1 MTTSPANYD
10 LVLTGGTLLDPA
22 QGIHDRRDVAFKDGL
37 VSEVA
42 DRIDPASASNSVDV
56 SGKVITPGL
65 IDLHG
70 HFYHGGN
77 TTSVHPDQICL
88 SSGTTTGVDAGS
100 AGFLNFEAMRDYV
113 FPAHKVRL
121 LSFLHIGGV
130 GLALNRLLGGGLHDM
145 RIIDVDQTADA
156 IKQNPGFCF
165 GVKVRMHVNAVAYW
179 NAATAMKAAR
189 AAADQSGSR
198 LMVHVSG
205 TPIPL
210 PEVLDYL
217 GPGDISTHAFNGNP
231 ESILDGRG
239 KLRPEVRAAADRG
252 VIMDV
257 AHAFNGNPES
267 ILDGRGKLRPEVRA
281 AADRGVIMDVAH
293 ASVHCDVEVVKAA
306 LEQGLPPDTIS
317 TDIHNPPPD
326 RTVYL
331 MNDLVSKFHALGL
344 PLKDSVAAATS
355 RPAQVLGLQDSLGS
369 LAPGMCGDA
378 AVFDLREGRF
388 VWHDSVGHAVN
399 GQLRLD
405 TFLTVREGA
414 VAWREGRMT
423 RMGEC

>member
-1 MTTSPANYD
+1 MTIPSPTYD
-10 LVLTGGTLLDPA
+10 LVLNGGTLLDPA
-22 QGIHDRRDVAFKDGL
+22 QGINDRRDVAFKDGL
-37 VSEVA
+37 VAQVA
-42 DRIDPASASNSVDV
+42 ERIDPASGATAIDI
-56 SGKVITPGL
+56 SGKLITPGL

-77 TTSVHPDQICL
+77 ATAVHPDQICL

-100 AGFLNFEAMRDYV
+100 AGFQNFLAMRDYV
-113 FPAHKVRL
+113 FPAHRTRL
-121 LSFLHIGGV
+121 LAFLHIGGV

-156 IKQNPGFCF
+156 IKDNPGFCF

-179 NAATAMKAAR
+179 NAHQAMKSAR
-189 AAADQSGSR
+189 AAADQSGTK

-210 PEVLDYL
+210 PEVLEYL

-231 ESILDGRG
+231 ESMLDGRG

-257 AHAFNGNPES
+257 AHAG
-267 ILDGRGKLRPEVRA
+267 
-281 AADRGVIMDVAH
+281 
-293 ASVHCDVEVVKAA
+293 VHCDVEVVRASM
-306 LEQGLPPDTIS
+306 EQGLLPDTIS
-317 TDIHNPPPD
+317 TDIHNPPPE

-331 MNDLVSKFHALGL
+331 MNDLVSKFHALGMPL
-344 PLKDSVAAATS
+344 PDAVAAATS

-369 LAPGMCGDA
+369 LAVGMSGDA
-378 AVFDLREGRF
+378 AVFDQREGRF
-388 VWHDSVGHAVN
+388 VWHDMAGHSVD
-399 GQLRLD
+399 GQVRLD
-405 TFLTVREGA
+405 TFLTVRAGA
-414 VAWREGRMT
+414 VCWREGRLT
-423 RMGEC
+423 QMGEC

>member
-1 MTTSPANYD
+1 MTIPSPTYD
-10 LVLTGGTLLDPA
+10 LVLNGGTLLDPA
-22 QGIHDRRDVAFKDGL
+22 QGINDRRDVAFKDGL
-37 VSEVA
+37 VAQVA
-42 DRIDPASASNSVDV
+42 ERIDPASGATAIDI
-56 SGKVITPGL
+56 SGKLITPGL

-77 TTSVHPDQICL
+77 ATAVHPDQICL

-100 AGFLNFEAMRDYV
+100 AGFQNFLAMRDYV
-113 FPAHKVRL
+113 FPAHRTRL
-121 LSFLHIGGV
+121 LAFLHIGGV

-156 IKQNPGFCF
+156 IKDNPGFCF

-179 NAATAMKAAR
+179 NAHQAMKSAR
-189 AAADQSGSR
+189 AAADQSGTK

-210 PEVLDYL
+210 PEVLEYL

-231 ESILDGRG
+231 ESMLDGRG

-257 AHAFNGNPES
+257 AHAG
-267 ILDGRGKLRPEVRA
+267 
-281 AADRGVIMDVAH
+281 
-293 ASVHCDVEVVKAA
+293 VHCDVEVVRASM
-306 LEQGLPPDTIS
+306 EQGLLPDTIS
-317 TDIHNPPPD
+317 TDIHNPPPE

-331 MNDLVSKFHALGL
+331 MNDLVSKFHALGMPL
-344 PLKDSVAAATS
+344 PHAVAAATS

-369 LAPGMCGDA
+369 LAVGMSGDA
-378 AVFDLREGRF
+378 AVFDQREGRF
-388 VWHDSVGHAVN
+388 VWHDMAGHSVD
-399 GQLRLD
+399 GQVRLD
-405 TFLTVREGA
+405 TFLTVRAGA
-414 VAWREGRMT
+414 VCWREGRLT
-423 RMGEC
+423 QMGEC

>member
-1 MTTSPANYD
+1 MTTAPTTYD

-22 QGIHDRRDVAFKDGL
+22 QGIHDRRDIAFKDGL
-37 VSEVA
+37 VAQVA
-42 DRIDPASASNSVDV
+42 ERIDPASAATSVDV

-77 TTSVHPDQICL
+77 STSVHPDEICL

-100 AGFLNFEAMRDYV
+100 AGFQNYEAMRDYV
-113 FPAHKVRL
+113 FPAHKTRL
-121 LSFLHIGGV
+121 LAFLHIGGV
-130 GLALNRLLGGGLHDM
+130 GLVLNRLLGGGLHDM

-156 IKQNPGFCF
+156 IKNNPGFCF

-189 AAADQSGSR
+189 AAADQSGSK

-257 AHAFNGNPES
+257 AHAG
-267 ILDGRGKLRPEVRA
+267 I
-281 AADRGVIMDVAH
+281 
-293 ASVHCDVEVVKAA
+293 HCDVEVVKAA
-306 LEQGLPPDTIS
+306 MAQGLPPDTIS

-369 LAPGMCGDA
+369 LVPGMSGDA
-378 AVFDLREGRF
+378 AVFDMREGRF
-388 VWHDSVGHAVN
+388 VWHDSAGHSVE
-399 GQLRLD
+399 GQVRLD

-414 VAWREGRMT
+414 VAWREGRLT

>member
-1 MTTSPANYD
+1 MTATPTTYD

-22 QGIHDRRDVAFKDGL
+22 QGIHDRRDIAFKDGL
-37 VSEVA
+37 VAQVA
-42 DRIDPASASNSVDV
+42 ERIDPVSASTSIDV

-65 IDLHG
+65 IDIHG

-77 TTSVHPDQICL
+77 STSVHPDEICL

-100 AGFLNFEAMRDYV
+100 AGFQNYEAMRDYV
-113 FPAHKVRL
+113 FPAHKTRL

-130 GLALNRLLGGGLHDM
+130 GLVLNRLLGGGLHDM

-156 IKQNPGFCF
+156 IKNNPGFCF

-189 AAADQSGSR
+189 AAADQSGSK

-257 AHAFNGNPES
+257 AHAG
-267 ILDGRGKLRPEVRA
+267 I
-281 AADRGVIMDVAH
+281 
-293 ASVHCDVEVVKAA
+293 HCDVEVVKAA
-306 LEQGLPPDTIS
+306 MEQGLPPDTIS

-369 LAPGMCGDA
+369 LVPGMSGDA
-378 AVFDLREGRF
+378 AVFDMREGRF
-388 VWHDSVGHAVN
+388 VWHDSAGHSVD
-399 GQLRLD
+399 GQVRLD

-414 VAWREGRMT
+414 VAWREGRLT

>member
-1 MTTSPANYD
+1 MTTPSPAYD
-10 LVLTGGTLLDPA
+10 LVLNGGTLLDPA
-22 QGIHDRRDVAFKDGL
+22 QGINDRRDIAFKDGL
-37 VSEVA
+37 VASVA
-42 DRIDPASASNSVDV
+42 ERIDPASGAAAVDV
-56 SGKVITPGL
+56 SGKLITPGL

-77 TTSVHPDQICL
+77 ATAVHPDEICL

-100 AGFLNFEAMRDYV
+100 AGFQNFPAMRDYV
-113 FPAHKVRL
+113 FPAHKTRL
-121 LSFLHIGGV
+121 LAFLHIGGV

-156 IKQNPGFCF
+156 IKNNPGFCF

-179 NAATAMKAAR
+179 NAHEAMKAAR
-189 AAADQSGSR
+189 AAADQSGTK

-210 PEVLDYL
+210 PEVLEYL

-257 AHAFNGNPES
+257 AHAG
-267 ILDGRGKLRPEVRA
+267 
-281 AADRGVIMDVAH
+281 
-293 ASVHCDVEVVKAA
+293 VHCDVEVVKASM
-306 LEQGLPPDTIS
+306 EQGLLPDTIS
-317 TDIHNPPPD
+317 TDIHNPPPE

-331 MNDLVSKFHALGL
+331 MNDLVSKFHALGM
-344 PLKDSVAAATS
+344 PLADAVGAATS

-369 LAPGMCGDA
+369 LAVGMSGDA
-378 AVFDLREGRF
+378 AVFDQREGRF
-388 VWHDSVGHAVN
+388 VWHDMAGHSVD
-399 GQLRLD
+399 GQVRLD
-405 TFLTVREGA
+405 TYLTVRAGA
-414 VAWREGRMT
+414 VAWREGRLT
-423 RMGEC
+423 QLGEC